1 MDLEKITKLLN
12 PGEQILWASMSQP
25 GKLMDGKNRRRNR
38 RWFVS
43 VGAVFALLM
52 FFYVRACVR
61 AGTNV
66 FSVVTLV
73 FVLVAGIIFLD
84 PVTTFHKLKKVEYAI
99 TTDRVIVCSSTASSF
114 SLPRSKAAT
123 VQVIDE
129 EGGVSTL
136 IIGTKKSVKP
146 GKLRQYGLT
155 GLFVTENEKDVPY
168 PVFYRVSDAKE
179 AVRILEASGN

>member
-61 AGTNV
+61 A
-66 FSVVTLV
+66 L
-73 FVLVAGIIFLD
+73 
-84 PVTTFHKLKKVEYAI
+84 
-99 TTDRVIVCSSTASSF
+99 
-114 SLPRSKAAT
+114 SL
-123 VQVIDE
+123 IH
-129 EGGVSTL
+129 
-136 IIGTKKSVKP
+136 I
-146 GKLRQYGLT
+146 
-155 GLFVTENEKDVPY
+155 
-168 PVFYRVSDAKE
+168 
-179 AVRILEASGN
+179 

>member
-38 RWFVS
+38 RWFVT
-43 VGAVFALLM
+43 VGAVIALLM

-73 FVLVAGIIFLD
+73 FVLVAGIILLD

-99 TTDRVIVCSSTASSF
+99 TTERVIVSSTSTNF
-114 SLPRSKAAT
+114 SIPRSKAAP
-123 VQVIDE
+123 VQIIDE
-129 EGGVSTL
+129 DGGVSTL
-136 IIGTKKSVKP
+136 IIGTEKTAKP
-146 GKLRQYGLT
+146 SNLRRYGLT

-168 PVFYRVSDAKE
+168 PVFYRVPEAKE
-179 AVRILEASGN
+179 AVRILEASEK

>member
-38 RWFVS
+38 RWFVT
-43 VGAVFALLM
+43 VGAVFALLT

-73 FVLVAGIIFLD
+73 FVMVAGMIFLD
-84 PVTTFHKLKKVEYAI
+84 PVTTLKRLRKVEYAI
-99 TTDRVIVCSSTASSF
+99 TTERVIVSSTSTNF
-114 SLPRSKAAT
+114 SIPRSKAAP
-123 VQVIDE
+123 VQSIDE
-129 EGGVSTL
+129 DGGVSTR
-136 IIGTKKSVKP
+136 IIGTEKTAKP

-168 PVFYRVSDAKE
+168 PVFYRVPEAKE
-179 AVRILEASGN
+179 AVRILEASEK

>member
-25 GKLMDGKNRRRNR
+25 GKLMDEKNKQRNM
-38 RWFVS
+38 RWFII
-43 VGAVFALLM
+43 VGAVFAVLM
-52 FFYVRACVR
+52 FLYVRACIR

-73 FVLVAGIIFLD
+73 FVLVAGMIFLD

-129 EGGVSTL
+129 EDGVSTL
-136 IIGTKKSVKP
+136 IIGTEKTAKP
-146 GKLRQYGLT
+146 SKLRQYGLT

-168 PVFYRVSDAKE
+168 PVFYRVPEAKE
-179 AVRILEASGN
+179 AVRILEASEK

>member
-84 PVTTFHKLKKVEYAI
+84 PVTTLKRLRKVEYAI
-99 TTDRVIVCSSTASSF
+99 TTERVIVCSSTASSF

-129 EGGVSTL
+129 EDGMSTL
-136 IIGTKKSVKP
+136 IIGTEKTAKP
-146 GKLRQYGLT
+146 SKLRPLGLT
-155 GLFVTENEKDVPY
+155 GFFVTENEKDIPY
-168 PVFYRVSDAKE
+168 PVFYRVSDAKK

>member
-38 RWFVS
+38 RWFVT
-43 VGAVFALLM
+43 VGAAFALLM

-73 FVLVAGIIFLD
+73 FVLVAGIILLD

-99 TTDRVIVCSSTASSF
+99 TTERVIVSSTSTNF
-114 SLPRSKAAT
+114 SIPRSKAAP

-129 EGGVSTL
+129 DGGVSTL
-136 IIGTKKSVKP
+136 IIGTEKTAKP
-146 GKLRQYGLT
+146 SKLRPLGLT
-155 GLFVTENEKDVPY
+155 GFFVTENEKDIPY
-168 PVFYRVSDAKE
+168 PVFYRVSDEKK

>member
-25 GKLMDGKNRRRNR
+25 GKLMDEKHKPRNM
-38 RWFVS
+38 RWFII
-43 VGAVFALLM
+43 VGAVFAVLM
-52 FFYVRACVR
+52 FLYVRACIR

-73 FVLVAGIIFLD
+73 FVMVAGMIFLD
-84 PVTTFHKLKKVEYAI
+84 PVTTLKRLRKVEYAI
-99 TTDRVIVCSSTASSF
+99 TTERVIVSSTSTNF
-114 SLPRSKAAT
+114 SIPRSKAAP
-123 VQVIDE
+123 VQIIDE
-129 EGGVSTL
+129 DGGVSTL
-136 IIGTKKSVKP
+136 IIGTEKTAKP